1 MALAERVNKIKES
14 PTLAVTAKAKAM
26 RAQGIDV
33 IGFGAGEPDFDTPD
47 NIKQAAELA
56 IKNGF
61 TKYTPV
67 GGIDQLKDAIID
79 RIKGDSGVSFER
91 PEVMVSC
98 GAKHALYNISQAL
111 FQEGDKVII
120 PAPCWVT
127 YPDQVELSGSETVVI
142 STTEETDFKPTA
154 AQWKEAM
161 ASGAKAVILN
171 SPCNPTGSVF
181 TREELKELADLAVEH
196 DVYIISDE
204 IYGKIIYDDAE
215 HVSVASFGEEAK
227 KRTFLVDGVSK
238 SYSMTGWRIGYVAGP
253 QEVISAMNKL
263 QSQSTSNP
271 TSIAQMAS
279 IEALTGPQDSVK
291 DMVSHFKERR
301 DFMCERLN
309 AMPGIS
315 CLKPRGAFY
324 TFPNVSGLFGKSW
337 DRWSINSSGDFSA
350 FLLEHARVA
359 VVAGDAFL
367 AEGYVRLSYATSM
380 ENIRKGLDR
389 LEEAVS
395 KLS

>member
-47 NIKQAAELA
+47 NIKRAGELA

-67 GGIDQLKDAIID
+67 SGIDQLKDAIID
-79 RIKGDSGVSFER
+79 RIKGDSGVTFER

-142 STTEETDFKPTA
+142 STTEETDFKPTS

-215 HVSVASFGEEAK
+215 HVSVASFGEEVK
-227 KRTFLVDGVSK
+227 KRTLLVDGVSK

-291 DMVSHFKERR
+291 EMVSHFKERR
-301 DFMCERLN
+301 DFMCEKLN
-309 AMPGIS
+309 AIPGIS

-337 DRWSINSSGDFSA
+337 DRWSVNSSGDFSA

-367 AEGYVRLSYATSM
+367 AEGYLRLSYATSM

-389 LEEAVS
+389 IEEAVS